1 MSKCFSVQKE
11 KMFGGEKRSSLLHC
25 SVFYDEKSFV
35 TSASGV
41 LSFHLHLS
49 PRFDYEEPI
58 VETKG
63 VLSNFIQKQTQ
74 QQKYFNSTKCQYFIL
89 AQY

>member
-1 MSKCFSVQKE
+1 MSRCLSE
-11 KMFGGEKRSSLLHC
+11 KNALAYYTVEYFMTK
-25 SVFYDEKSFV
+25 KSFV

-63 VLSNFIQKQTQ
+63 VLSNFIQKQAQ
-74 QQKYFNSTKCQYFIL
+74 QQK
-89 AQY
+89 